1 MSVIRSFFAAGGLAC
16 CLWLALPVAS
26 AQPPAER
33 PDEATVTLQRS
44 RDSACLDCH
53 KPHKDG
59 MLGQHSQVTN
69 PNNGLPVTCTDCH
82 GKPSP
87 KHREGVRDVMRFNHA
102 DYSVVEQNGVC
113 FACHEPEKLQ
123 QAFWPHDVHLAKV
136 SCASCHRLHPQQDAV
151 TTFDDKRRIK
161 LCVDCHSEQRNNP
174 AFNPASV
181 WPGKEHP

>member
-1 MSVIRSFFAAGGLAC
+1 MSVIRSFLAAGGLAC
-16 CLWLALPVAS
+16 SLWLALPAAAAAPSSEPSDIAAVA
-26 AQPPAER
+26 
-33 PDEATVTLQRS
+33 LQRS

-59 MLGQHSQVTN
+59 MLGQHNKATN

-82 GKPSP
+82 GNPSP

-102 DYSVVEQNGVC
+102 DYSVAEQNGVC
-113 FACHEPEKLQ
+113 FACHQPEKLQ
-123 QAFWPHDVHLAKV
+123 KAFWPHDVHLAKV
-136 SCASCHRLHPQQDAV
+136 TCASCHRLHPEQDAV
-151 TTFDDKRRIK
+151 TGFNDKARIK

-181 WPGKEHP
+181 WPDKERP

>member
-1 MSVIRSFFAAGGLAC
+1 MSVIRSFLVAGGLAG
-16 CLWLALPVAS
+16 CLLLAIPTATAQSPV
-26 AQPPAER
+26 QTPE
-33 PDEATVTLQRS
+33 EATVALQRS

-53 KPHKDG
+53 KPHKEG
-59 MLGQHSQVTN
+59 MLGKHTEVTN

-87 KHREGVRDVMRFNHA
+87 NHREGVRDVMRFNHP
-102 DYSVVEQNGVC
+102 DYSVTEQNGVC

-136 SCASCHRLHPQQDAV
+136 TCASCHRLHPGQDAV
-151 TTFDDKRRIK
+151 TKFDDKTRIK
-161 LCVDCHSEQRNNP
+161 LCVDCHREQRNNP